1 MKNEKTAEQTSPLTL
16 DSQNR
21 LLAYT
26 TAVGLGAFLA
36 HENAGAQVVESSAFA
51 SYPQTLVP
59 GTGVGYYHNYF
70 YLNVD
75 GNTNGP
81 EFNLDVTTWR
91 VDISGTPLTNEV
103 LNPSTNSYVIPC
115 TNGMTINATTGSL
128 PTYKRF
134 LANSYFGSQI
144 YLFNNFTTNSGA
156 VGPFDLGFSFVDE
169 GGNTH
174 FGYVNLEVNGQ
185 PGVFGDFTVTVNSIY
200 YNETPNAAITTGS
213 LAPAVVTVT
222 SISVG
227 PGNAV
232 TINFTSSDSAAA
244 SAFNLQ
250 TSPTLGVS
258 ANWTT
263 DGGAV
268 VTSTTPGVYQAVT
281 TASGGPTQF
290 YRVSH

>member
-1 MKNEKTAEQTSPLTL
+1 MKNEETAGQTSPLTL

-36 HENAGAQVVESSAFA
+36 HQNAGAQVVESSAFT
-51 SYPQTLVP
+51 SYPQTLIP

-70 YLNVD
+70 YVNVD

-91 VDISGTPLTNEV
+91 VDVSGTPLTNEV
-103 LNPSTNSYVIPC
+103 LNPSTNTYVIPW
-115 TNGMTINATTGSL
+115 TNGLTINATTGSS

-134 LANSYFGSQI
+134 LANSEPGLGY

-156 VGPFDLGFSFVDE
+156 LAPFDLGFSFVDE

-174 FGYVNLEVNGQ
+174 FGYINLQVNGA
-185 PGVFGDFTVTVNSIY
+185 PDVYGDFTVTVNGIY
-200 YNETPNAAITTGS
+200 YNETPNAAVTIGS
-213 LAPAVVTVT
+213 LSPAVVTVT

-227 PGNAV
+227 PENAV

-244 SAFNLQ
+244 SAFTLQ
-250 TSPTLGVS
+250 TSPILGVS

-268 VTSTTPGVYQAVT
+268 ITSTSPGVYQAVT
-281 TASGGPTQF
+281 TATGGPTQF
-290 YRVSH
+290 FRVSH

>member
-1 MKNEKTAEQTSPLTL
+1 MQTSPLTL

-36 HENAGAQVVESSAFA
+36 HQNAGAQVVESSAFA

-91 VDISGTPLTNEV
+91 VDISGTPLANEV
-103 LNPSTNSYVIPC
+103 LNPSTNAYVIPW
-115 TNGMTINATTGSL
+115 TNGMTINATTGSS

-134 LANSYFGSQI
+134 LANSYFGSPGT
-144 YLFNNFTTNSGA
+144 YLFNDFTTNSGA
-156 VGPFDLGFSFVDE
+156 PGPFDLGFSFVDNN
-169 GGNTH
+169 GQTH
-174 FGYVNLEVNGQ
+174 FGYMDLQINGTS
-185 PGVFGDFTVTVNSIY
+185 GVYGDFTVTVNGIY
-200 YNETPNAAITTGS
+200 YNETPNAAVTIGS
-213 LAPAVVTVT
+213 LSPAVVTVT

-227 PGNAV
+227 PENAV

-244 SAFNLQ
+244 SAFTLK
-250 TSPTLGVS
+250 TSPILGVS

-268 VTSTTPGVYQAVT
+268 ITSTSPGVYQAVT
-281 TASGGPTQF
+281 TATGGPTQF
-290 YRVSH
+290 FRVSH